1 MIKYLTTGII
11 LGLSAGFAPG
21 PLLTLVITESLQHGI
36 IAGIKVALAPVLTDV
51 PIIALTLILLS
62 KLSNFHG
69 LLGIISILGG
79 LLILYLGYES
89 IRIKGVTLD
98 FDDVEPKS
106 LRKGIMVNVL
116 NPHPYLFWLGVGAPT
131 VMKAMDHGILA
142 ASAFVGSFYILLVG
156 SKMLLAM
163 LVGRSRTFLTDKL
176 YIYTNRMLGVV
187 LWVLAIFLFKDGFDL
202 LGLL

>member
-36 IAGIKVALAPVLTDV
+36 TAGIKVALAPVLTDV
-51 PIIALTLILLS
+51 PIIALTLFLLS

-131 VMKAMDHGILA
+131 VVKAMDHGVLT

-163 LVGRSRTFLTDKL
+163 LVGRSRTFLTEKV
-176 YIYTNRMLGVV
+176 YIYTNRTLGVV
-187 LWVLAIFLFKDGFDL
+187 LWVLAVFLFKDGFDL